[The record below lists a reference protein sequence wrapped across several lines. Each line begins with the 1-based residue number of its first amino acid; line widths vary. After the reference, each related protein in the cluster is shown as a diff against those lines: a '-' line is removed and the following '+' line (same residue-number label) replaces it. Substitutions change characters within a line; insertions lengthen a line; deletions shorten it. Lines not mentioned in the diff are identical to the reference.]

1 MSHGAEQKTIA
12 KNTIFLYLRMFVVMI
27 VSFYTSRVV
36 LDKLG
41 VDDYGIYNI
50 VGSVVVSFAFV
61 RNALQSASQRFLSFS
76 KGQKDDDCSKV
87 FTTSMNI
94 HFFIILVVVI
104 LLETVGLWFLNN
116 VINIPADRV
125 SAAKIV
131 YQFSI
136 LTFCAS
142 LVQVPYTSLIVSN
155 EKMSIYAY
163 ISIIEV
169 VLKLVIVF
177 ALSFSDSIDKLVL
190 YGALMLLVTFVQVLI
205 TASYCRKV
213 LKDDSKYLKYWNKGL
228 FKDILSFSG
237 WNLIGGLS
245 GMACAEGPNYF
256 MNFYLGVKVNAA
268 MGIAKQVSNV
278 VYGFSSN
285 FQNAFNPQIIKAYA
299 SDEKDYLF
307 DLIFRTSKMSFI
319 LIYIIAAP
327 LIVCCNDVLNIW
339 LTVVPAYTGTFC
351 ICILLSQ
358 IVSAI
363 SSPLWMA
370 AHAIGNIKVYQLVL
384 AVINIT
390 IIPVSWFVLHFG
402 YEPYYI
408 LIYQIIMN
416 FIVLVYRVRYLSQK
430 LSFPSL
436 QYYREVVGRCVFI
449 IPALTFPLIYLLHE
463 RLDGFIGVVVT
474 SVFAVAVIIS
484 AFLYLGLN
492 SKERTIVISF
502 LMNRIK
508 KH

>member
-12 KNTIFLYLRMFVVMI
+12 KNTIFLYLRMFVVMF

-50 VGSVVVSFAFV
+50 VGSVVISFAFV
-61 RNALQSASQRFLSFS
+61 KNALQSASQRFLSFS

-94 HFFIILVVVI
+94 HLFIILVVVI

-116 VINIPADRV
+116 VINIPADRM
-125 SAAKIV
+125 SAANIV
-131 YQFSI
+131 YQCSI

-177 ALSFSDSIDKLVL
+177 ALSISDSIDKLVL
-190 YGALMLLVTFVQVLI
+190 YGALMLLVTYVQVLI

-228 FKDILSFSG
+228 FKEILSFSV

-285 FQNAFNPQIIKAYA
+285 FQNAFNPQIVKAYA

-327 LIVCCNDVLNIW
+327 LIVCCNEVLNIW

-363 SSPLWMA
+363 SSPFWMA

-390 IIPVSWFVLHFG
+390 LIPVSWFVLHFG
-402 YEPYYI
+402 YEPHYI

-430 LSFPSL
+430 VSFPSL
-436 QYYREVVGRCVFI
+436 QYYREVVGRCIFI

-463 RLDGFIGVVVT
+463 RLDGFMGVVVT
-474 SVFAVAVIIS
+474 SVFAVAVIIP

-492 SKERTIVISF
+492 GKERTIVISF
-502 LMNRIK
+502 LMNRINK
-508 KH
+508 Y